1 MTTTFFS
8 KDDMLLDMIMNARK
22 IKRESTSLP
31 TLPSPEVNSRLAA
44 VLTQHGK
51 DACANVH
58 LRNIDEY
65 TDHLV
70 EVLAASLRD
79 FTPKIKLD

>member
-1 MTTTFFS
+1 MTTKFFS

-22 IKRESTSLP
+22 IKREP
-31 TLPSPEVNSRLAA
+31 PEADAKNIAVDSRLAA

-51 DACANVH
+51 DACANIN

-70 EVLAASLRD
+70 EVLSASLRD
-79 FTPKIKLD
+79 FTPKIKVD